1 MVRQLAGYHSFHSIA
16 KRIQLMESGG
26 CGRMQGF
33 QSYITNLVACL
44 TEIDPLERA
53 AGETPKCGTIFV
65 PNNSG
70 HHAGKRALR
79 QQGEV
84 GLKVDQLVQRKSP
97 RPRLSAQV
105 GPQARVGGT
114 FFRY

>member
-84 GLKVDQLVQRKSP
+84 GANSIGFLNLARSGPLVIINYTELERSWSQS
-97 RPRLSAQV
+97 
-105 GPQARVGGT
+105 
-114 FFRY
+114 